1 MTLVKYNP
9 SNRNFL
15 PGFSNLFD
23 DFFTDELHSNRMAG
37 TMPSVNVR
45 ETEDTF
51 FVELAAPGMSKDEFN
66 VEADNNQLTIS
77 SEKEIKNEENNEN
90 GKYTMRE
97 FNYQS
102 FRRTFT
108 LPESANADKIS
119 ATYKDGVLNI
129 SIPKKEE
136 AKQKPIRN
144 IKIG

>member
-9 SNRNFL
+9 VRRNLF
-15 PGFSNLFD
+15 PGFSSLID
-23 DFFTDELHSNRMAG
+23 DFFNDEFVSNRMVG
-37 TMPSVNVR
+37 TVPSVNVR
-45 ETEDTF
+45 ETEDAF
-51 FVELAAPGMSKDEFN
+51 FVELAAPGMNKNDFK
-66 VEADNNQLTIS
+66 VEADNNQLSIS
-77 SEKEIKNEENNEN
+77 SEKEEKHEEKDDN

-108 LPESANADKIS
+108 LPESANADKIA

-129 SIPKKEE
+129 HIPKKEE
-136 AKQKPIRN
+136 AKEKPVRT